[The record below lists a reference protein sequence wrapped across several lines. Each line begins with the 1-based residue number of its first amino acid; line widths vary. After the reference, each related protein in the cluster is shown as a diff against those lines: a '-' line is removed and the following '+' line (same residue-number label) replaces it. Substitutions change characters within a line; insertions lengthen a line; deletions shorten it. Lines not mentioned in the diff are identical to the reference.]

1 MKDYISIININLKKI
16 KNTYV
21 DLNCSKYIFN
31 RLLTKD
37 PSETS
42 SLEYK

>member
-1 MKDYISIININLKKI
+1 MVNRKKNSIINF
-16 KNTYV
+16 
-21 DLNCSKYIFN
+21 DCSKYRSD